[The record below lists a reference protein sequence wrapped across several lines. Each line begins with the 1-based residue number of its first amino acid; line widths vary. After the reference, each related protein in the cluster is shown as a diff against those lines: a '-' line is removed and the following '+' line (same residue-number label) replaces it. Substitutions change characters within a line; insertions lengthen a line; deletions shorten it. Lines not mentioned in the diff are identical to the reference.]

1 VFAIALLVVL
11 LIAVVAGIIWAIV
24 GLTRGDKDDE

>member
-11 LIAVVAGIIWAIV
+11 LVAVVVGIIWAIV